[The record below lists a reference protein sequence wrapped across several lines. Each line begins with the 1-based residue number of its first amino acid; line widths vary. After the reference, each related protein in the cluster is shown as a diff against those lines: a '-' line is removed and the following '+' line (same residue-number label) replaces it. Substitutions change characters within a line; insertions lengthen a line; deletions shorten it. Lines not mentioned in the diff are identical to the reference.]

1 MGDHN
6 GTARLKYATRSC
18 ITGASGC
25 DITLPPDFQ
34 TSPFTTTAYESSD
47 SDSRYI
53 PREREGAG
61 VAMAKPRR
69 NSPSHSFSLRDPSV
83 EFFCILASFACVVA
97 TYVYVSVRERSYL
110 NVLTPTFAFLV
121 PANYLLE
128 LYHLWLFGPS
138 GSHFAYA
145 LMYACY
151 TATFM
156 AFALGYLKMRVPAV
170 RLPFTTGKATGN
182 GLAPYLVLAAA
193 VALYWPVLS
202 EFRADLANPRHIYE
216 QTRSGYG
223 TYFFLST
230 TLCYLA
236 LVLLLFKGRLGRFEL
251 ALFTLMCLVFL
262 WLHGSKGQMLLV
274 VFILAAYQVYVRA
287 KTMSLVSF
295 ALFGAALGGVGV
307 GLFLLTNPSL
317 LVNSEDLQGI
327 AAYSDYTR
335 NGLLLIDSNV
345 GPLYGKLSLE
355 QQIYS
360 RVPRPLFPDKPND
373 FGALYLAEHFFPD
386 AFQAGMG
393 APAFSFGTE
402 LADFGV
408 LALPFLFL
416 ESFLG
421 GVLLNIFMKSLRR
434 HQGPGDFIMVLF
446 ASGLPVIPLSG
457 AFLLPESLILAIAAN
472 IIHSMRRSPRRAIVS
487 DHEPASGSA

>member
-1 MGDHN
+1 M
-6 GTARLKYATRSC
+6 
-18 ITGASGC
+18 
-25 DITLPPDFQ
+25 
-34 TSPFTTTAYESSD
+34 
-47 SDSRYI
+47 
-53 PREREGAG
+53 
-61 VAMAKPRR
+61 
-69 NSPSHSFSLRDPSV
+69 

-97 TYVYVSVRERSYL
+97 TYIYVSVRERTFL
-110 NVLTPTFAFLV
+110 NVLTPNLAFLL

-138 GSHFAYA
+138 GSQFAYA

-151 TATFM
+151 TATYV
-156 AFALGYLKMRVPAV
+156 AFALGYLKMRVPTL
-170 RLPFTTGKATGN
+170 RLPFTARVATGN

-202 EFRADLANPRHIYE
+202 EFRGDLANPRHIYE

-223 TYFFLST
+223 AYFFLST

-236 LVLLLFKGRLGRFEL
+236 LVLLLFKSRLGRFEL

-274 VFILAAYQVYVRA
+274 VFILALYWVYVRA
-287 KTMSLVSF
+287 KRMALLRF
-295 ALFGAALGGVGV
+295 ALFGGALAGVGV
-307 GLFLLTNPSL
+307 GLFWITNPSL
-317 LVNSEDLQGI
+317 LVNSNDLQGI

-335 NGLLLIDSNV
+335 NGLLVIDSDV
-345 GPLYGKLSLE
+345 GPLYGRLSLE
-355 QQIYS
+355 QQLYS

-373 FGALYLAEHFFPD
+373 YGALYLAEHFFPA
-386 AFQAGMG
+386 AFQLGAG
-393 APAFSFGTE
+393 APAFGFGIE

-408 LALPFLFL
+408 LALPFLLL

-421 GVLLNIFMKSLRR
+421 GMLLNIFMKSLRR

-472 IIHSMRRSPRRAIVS
+472 IFHGMRLSPRRVIAA
-487 DHEPASGSA
+487 DHEPASGSV